1 MPRGLG
7 EGGHLELEEEQGLL
21 PDEVEPRIEHLE
33 GGSMEQ
39 VRERSMGL
47 PQLRI
52 EDVLRQGRRG
62 DGDREE
68 ARTPLSNEGPQ
79 LRDRERLQWPREEE
93 SLARRGEVLA
103 GGVDEGRE
111 LFDADR
117 AGDVAVRVDRIDDDQ
132 RLREG
137 PRGQTLQHDDRPG
150 PPGKTAVQDP
160 AEAGVLQDEEL
171 AEVAAETEHL
181 GLGPVHADP
190 FGPRLQQSNLV
201 RLPFLHMSE
210 DVVHVEGRAVD
221 RAHALGRVRDPIA
234 GDDLDLEAAVPAA
247 GVRMLRVHP
256 HGPLEHVAEGEAR
269 PRQSLSRGVGRERHE
284 DVDLGPGEVHAL
296 RDGSDEQRFRR
307 EALGRDLGF
316 EDSHHVADD
325 ALDAAVLLRRRQ
337 DFPED
342 RVLEPRHRA
351 RIRWPYLES
360 RSGGDG
366 QPRSL
371 LSRAAAMMPAMT
383 KCTAMAARRS
393 PMMRPN
399 ARAPVR
405 PILRKIRSALCNS
418 TRAERTATRMP
429 AKTNILSAKSDTGA
443 VM

>member
-1 MPRGLG
+1 MLRSQGGNPGMDGEGLSGRLLEILPEAEVPPFSLDERFGRGGLPGDVDGPAFAVEVRPRQRLRAAPPFVEEVLRILDPDGRAFVPRGLG
-7 EGGHLELEEEQGLL
+7 EGRHFELEEEQGLL
-21 PDEVEPRIEHLE
+21 ADQVEPRIEHLE

-39 VRERSMGL
+39 VRERSVGL

-52 EDVLRQGRRG
+52 EDVLRQARRR

-68 ARTPLSNEGPQ
+68 ARTPLSDEGPQ
-79 LRDRERLQWPREEE
+79 LRDRKRLQRPREEE
-93 SLARRGEVLA
+93 SLARRGEVLS

-111 LFDADR
+111 LFDAHR
-117 AGDVAVRVDRIDDDQ
+117 AGDVAVRIDRIDDDQ

-137 PRGQTLQHDDRPG
+137 PRGWTLQHDDRPG
-150 PPGKTAVQDP
+150 PPGKAAVQD
-160 AEAGVLQDEEL
+160 
-171 AEVAAETEHL
+171 
-181 GLGPVHADP
+181 
-190 FGPRLQQSNLV
+190 
-201 RLPFLHMSE
+201 
-210 DVVHVEGRAVD
+210 
-221 RAHALGRVRDPIA
+221 
-234 GDDLDLEAAVPAA
+234 
-247 GVRMLRVHP
+247 
-256 HGPLEHVAEGEAR
+256 VAEGETF
-269 PRQSLSRGVGRERHE
+269 PLEDLSRGVGRERHE

-366 QPRSL
+366 QRRSP
-371 LSRAAAMMPAMT
+371 LSRAAAMMPSMT
-383 KCTAMAARRS
+383 NCTAMAARRS